1 MTVSVTGELKN
12 TMRQTPLYGFKI
24 AKRGYDVRYA
34 TSNQLLYDS
43 AFPLLQIVMETKDG
57 DWEVAKTGAFP
68 RWLQH
73 NGSTMTVW
81 KHIQRKMHG
90 LGKVPMVVSTGINAY
105 NARNPD
111 VYWDS
116 MYIYSRRTFFS
127 QAEYDNYMRQGA
139 PVDNYMIFNVDI
151 TTDVEYPY
159 VDDGID
165 TEWGI
170 SYDYGF
176 KHFLTDNVTTNDPNE
191 LGLNAN
197 IQSMMVVAVKV
208 ATNSDPTVGLYTPKG
223 IDADKL
229 FPFSYIQDNSGFWS
243 MGALSVQSA
252 SGYMPPT
259 LDSPSFR
266 LDGQTFAP
274 KCSLVVVRSP
284 MLEPDKQ
291 AHNVNM

>member
-1 MTVSVTGELKN
+1 
-12 TMRQTPLYGFKI
+12 
-24 AKRGYDVRYA
+24 
-34 TSNQLLYDS
+34 
-43 AFPLLQIVMETKDG
+43 
-57 DWEVAKTGAFP
+57 
-68 RWLQH
+68 
-73 NGSTMTVW
+73 
-81 KHIQRKMHG
+81 
-90 LGKVPMVVSTGINAY
+90 
-105 NARNPD
+105 
-111 VYWDS
+111 
-116 MYIYSRRTFFS
+116 
-127 QAEYDNYMRQGA
+127 
-139 PVDNYMIFNVDI
+139 
-151 TTDVEYPY
+151 
-159 VDDGID
+159 
-165 TEWGI
+165 
-170 SYDYGF
+170 
-176 KHFLTDNVTTNDPNE
+176 
-191 LGLNAN
+191 
-197 IQSMMVVAVKV
+197 MMVVAVKV